1 MWSAEGVPG
10 LLCAK
15 TRFVSIAAIPHIL
28 FHMCRQIGFA
38 LRATTK
44 RGGLPSGFAAGT
56 ARRRFDLKVELQAI
70 RLPFDIPAPSTFV
83 KRRRAIPTFGSRQAP
98 RHERRLRGTRIST
111 NGVTMPIALQSTCC
125 SGKKPPDIRA
135 RASAPNMPAWVMQ
148 RLLPL
153 HKYLGAPIRAAA
165 RGEIAAVNVCY
176 GSHFVA
182 MKKIGPQALRPKTL
196 FRVGRAL
203 RLDMNPYDGFSA
215 HCTKFRRVAQGGG
228 IC

>member
-1 MWSAEGVPG
+1 MQQGVPG

-44 RGGLPSGFAAGT
+44 RGCLPSGFAAGT

-98 RHERRLRGTRIST
+98 RHEPGFARHEYPRIS
-111 NGVTMPIALQSTCC
+111 Q
-125 SGKKPPDIRA
+125 
-135 RASAPNMPAWVMQ
+135 
-148 RLLPL
+148 LP
-153 HKYLGAPIRAAA
+153 
-165 RGEIAAVNVCY
+165 
-176 GSHFVA
+176 
-182 MKKIGPQALRPKTL
+182 TL
-196 FRVGRAL
+196 FPRCVF
-203 RLDMNPYDGFSA
+203 LDRINRIYKILAVCKCFWRFHNPDNPVNPVQK
-215 HCTKFRRVAQGGG
+215 KFCNCRK
-228 IC
+228 

>member
-1 MWSAEGVPG
+1 MMPYKNCTHPRHSSLVWGVPG

-70 RLPFDIPAPSTFV
+70 RLLFDIPAPSTFV

-98 RHERRLRGTRIST
+98 RHECRLRGTRIST
-111 NGVTMPIALQSTCC
+111 NEPIQNLFPRCVFLDRINRIYKILAVCKCFWRFHNPDNPVNPVQ
-125 SGKKPPDIRA
+125 KKFCNCR
-135 RASAPNMPAWVMQ
+135 
-148 RLLPL
+148 
-153 HKYLGAPIRAAA
+153 K
-165 RGEIAAVNVCY
+165 
-176 GSHFVA
+176 
-182 MKKIGPQALRPKTL
+182 
-196 FRVGRAL
+196 
-203 RLDMNPYDGFSA
+203 
-215 HCTKFRRVAQGGG
+215 
-228 IC
+228 

>member
-1 MWSAEGVPG
+1 MIPLPRAVVKRVWVLGVPR
-10 LLCAK
+10 LLCTK

-98 RHERRLRGTRIST
+98 RHEPGFARHEYPRIESHGPLLYSRPVALAG
-111 NGVTMPIALQSTCC
+111 NIA
-125 SGKKPPDIRA
+125 IH
-135 RASAPNMPAWVMQ
+135 M
-148 RLLPL
+148 
-153 HKYLGAPIRAAA
+153 
-165 RGEIAAVNVCY
+165 
-176 GSHFVA
+176 
-182 MKKIGPQALRPKTL
+182 
-196 FRVGRAL
+196 VGRH
-203 RLDMNPYDGFSA
+203 R
-215 HCTKFRRVAQGGG
+215 
-228 IC
+228 